1 MNPIYDPIV
10 LLLEHPYRRWSTCDK
25 NDLLRQG
32 KPTPS
37 LTYLSADKN
46 GSKVFCRSFNSNVY
60 TKHPWVCGSFYLQR
74 LFCWPCILLSRSNSV
89 WITLGYADFKNLS
102 RSILRHEVS
111 KDHVHNYLNLKN
123 LEKKY
128 IRYYNYIQ
136 YTYQ

>member
-10 LLLEHPYRRWSTCDK
+10 LLLEHPYRRWSTYDK

-60 TKHPWVCGSFYLQR
+60 TKHPWVCGSFYL
-74 LFCWPCILLSRSNSV
+74 V
-89 WITLGYADFKNLS
+89 DA
-102 RSILRHEVS
+102 H
-111 KDHVHNYLNLKN
+111 
-123 LEKKY
+123 
-128 IRYYNYIQ
+128 
-136 YTYQ
+136 